1 MASADV
7 RQELDCFICLNIYT
21 DPVMLRCGHNFCRVC
36 IDGVLDTQDGSGG
49 YSCPQCREEFQDRP
63 VLQRNITLRN
73 IAEAFR
79 STQLEEG
86 KTGIFCTYC
95 IHSPVPAVKSCL
107 HCEASLCDDHLRFHS
122 TSPEHVLTDPTT
134 SMEKRKCSIHKKILE
149 YYCTEDSACIC
160 VSCSLV
166 GEHRGHKVETL
177 DEASEKKKQ
186 ELRNVLQKLMTERE
200 ETEKRVQS
208 LQDRRRKVQEKSAG
222 LTERVTALFIE
233 LRRHLEDLEKRLLR
247 NISSQEERISQSLSD
262 LIHQLEIK
270 KEDLS
275 RKMEDIEELCNMTDP
290 LTVLQESDTGDL
302 CDTEEG
308 DDEDRERHDRLL
320 HDGGDLDVSGISHT
334 LHTGLSDM
342 IKGGNVFF
350 YIPEASDILLDVNT
364 AQHRLQISDDMK
376 TVFWSDIEQNRPETP
391 ERFKFWAQVLK
402 RKFRRYYLDL
412 QVSLNLGLP
421 VGQSCLE
428 EFTSILSS
436 QRFSSGRHY
445 WEVDVSEAEHYR
457 VGMCYPSIERGG
469 EQSLIGNNN
478 KSWCLRR
485 YSGECF
491 LRHDYKQIIIS
502 PDLSS
507 NRVRIYVDYEAGRLS
522 FYDLCDP
529 IRHLHTFTTTF
540 TEPLHAGLAVGKG
553 SITISGGERRREK

>member
-7 RQELDCFICLNIYT
+7 RQELDCSICLEIYK
-21 DPVMLRCGHNFCRVC
+21 DPVNLRCGHNFCRVC
-36 IDGVLDTQDGSGG
+36 IDRVLDTQEGSGG
-49 YSCPQCREEFQDRP
+49 YSCPECRKRSRSRP

-73 IAEAFR
+73 IVEAFR
-79 STQLEEG
+79 STQPDQK

-95 IHSPVPAVKSCL
+95 YHSPVPAVISCL
-107 HCEASLCDDHLRFHS
+107 MCEASLCDNHLRVHS
-122 TSPEHVLTDPTT
+122 KAPEHVLTDPTT
-134 SMEKRKCSIHKKILE
+134 SMENRKCSIHRELLK

-160 VSCSLV
+160 VSCRLD

-177 DEASEKKKQ
+177 DEASENKKQ
-186 ELRNVLQKLMTERE
+186 KLRNVLQKLMTERE
-200 ETEKRVQS
+200 ETEKIVQS

-233 LRRHLEDLEKRLLR
+233 LRRHLEDLEKRVRR
-247 NISSQEERISQSLSD
+247 NISSQEERISLSD

-275 RKMEDIEELCNMTDP
+275 RKMEDIEELCNMTDL

-308 DDEDRERHDRLL
+308 DNEDRERHDRLL

-342 IKGGNVFF
+342 IKEVNVIF
-350 YIPEASDILLDVNT
+350 YIQEASDILLDVNT
-364 AQHRLQISDDMK
+364 ANNNLQISDDMK
-376 TVFWSDIEQNRPETP
+376 TVSRSDIEQNRPETS
-391 ERFKFWAQVLK
+391 ERFQRWPQV
-402 RKFRRYYLDL
+402 
-412 QVSLNLGLP
+412 
-421 VGQSCLE
+421 
-428 EFTSILSS
+428 LSS

-445 WEVDVSEAEHYR
+445 WEVDISESENCI
-457 VGMCYPSIERGG
+457 VGMCYPSIERRGG
-469 EQSLIGNNN
+469 GVYQSLIGYNN
-478 KSWCLRR
+478 KSWGICR
-485 YSGECF
+485 YSGRCF
-491 LRHDYKQIIIS
+491 LFHDNKKITS

-507 NRVRIYVDYEAGRLS
+507 NRVRIYVDYEAGQLS

-540 TEPLHAGLAVGKG
+540 TEPLHAVLWVGKG
-553 SITISGGERRREK
+553 SIKLSGGSAKGRLVV

>member
-7 RQELDCFICLNIYT
+7 RQELDCSICLNIYT
-21 DPVMLRCGHNFCRVC
+21 DPVNLRCGHNFCRVC
-36 IDGVLDTQDGSGG
+36 IDGVLDTQEGSGG
-49 YSCPQCREEFQDRP
+49 YSCPQCREKFQDRP

-73 IAEAFR
+73 IVEAFR
-79 STQLEEG
+79 PTQLEEG

-95 IHSPVPAVKSCL
+95 YHSPVPAVKSCL
-107 HCEASLCDDHLRFHS
+107 HCEASLCDNHLRIHS

-134 SMEKRKCSIHKKILE
+134 SMENRKCSIHRELLK

-160 VSCSLV
+160 VSCRLD

-186 ELRNVLQKLMTERE
+186 KLRNVLQKLMTERE

-233 LRRHLEDLEKRLLR
+233 LRRHLEDLEKRVLR
-247 NISSQEERISQSLSD
+247 NISSQEERISWSD
-262 LIHQLEIK
+262 LIHRLEIK

-350 YIPEASDILLDVNT
+350 YIQEASDILLDVNT
-364 AQHRLQISDDMK
+364 AHNNLQISDDMK
-376 TVFWSDIEQNRPETP
+376 TVSRSDIEQNRPETP
-391 ERFKFWAQVLK
+391 ERFQWWPQV
-402 RKFRRYYLDL
+402 
-412 QVSLNLGLP
+412 
-421 VGQSCLE
+421 
-428 EFTSILSS
+428 LSS

-445 WEVDVSEAEHYR
+445 WEVDVSEAENYII
-457 VGMCYPSIERGG
+457 GMCYPSIERRGG
-469 EQSLIGNNN
+469 EQAGIGNNN
-478 KSWCLRR
+478 KSWSLWR
-485 YSGECF
+485 YIGECF
-491 LRHDYKQIIIS
+491 LRHDNKQIRTS
-502 PDLSS
+502 PNLSS

-540 TEPLHAGLAVGKG
+540 TEPLHAGLWVWKG

>member
-7 RQELDCFICLNIYT
+7 RQELDCSICLEIYK
-21 DPVMLRCGHNFCRVC
+21 DPVMLSCGHNFYRVC
-36 IDGVLDTQDGSGG
+36 IERVLDKEERSGG
-49 YSCPQCREEFQDRP
+49 YSCPQCREEFRDRP
-63 VLQRNITLRN
+63 VLHRNITLHN
-73 IAEAFR
+73 IVEAFP
-79 STQLEEG
+79 STHPDQK
-86 KTGIFCTYC
+86 KTGIFCKQC

-107 HCEASLCDDHLRFHS
+107 MCEASLCDDHLRVHS
-122 TSPEHVLTDPTT
+122 KAPEHVLTDPTT
-134 SMEKRKCSIHKKILE
+134 SMENRKCSIHRELLK

-160 VSCSLV
+160 VSCSLA

-186 ELRNVLQKLMTERE
+186 ELRNVLQKLMAERE

-208 LQDRRRKVQEKSAG
+208 LQDRRRKVQDKSAG

-233 LRRHLEDLEKRLLR
+233 LRRHLEDLEKRVRR
-247 NISSQEERISQSLSD
+247 NISSQEERISHSLSD
-262 LIHQLEIK
+262 LIGQLEIK

-275 RKMEDIEELCNMTDP
+275 RKMEDIEKLCNMTDP

-342 IKGGNVFF
+342 IKGVNVFF
-350 YIPEASDILLDVNT
+350 CIQEASDILLDVNT
-364 AQHRLQISDDMK
+364 AHNILQISDDMK
-376 TVFWSDIEQNRPETP
+376 TVSLSDIKQNRPETP
-391 ERFKFWAQVLK
+391 ERFQWCPQV
-402 RKFRRYYLDL
+402 
-412 QVSLNLGLP
+412 
-421 VGQSCLE
+421 
-428 EFTSILSS
+428 LSS

-445 WEVDVSEAEHYR
+445 WEVDVSEAGNYII
-457 VGMCYPSIERGG
+457 GMCYPSIERGG
-469 EQSLIGNNN
+469 RRSGIGNNK
-478 KSWCLRR
+478 KSWGLWR
-485 YSGECF
+485 YIGGCS
-491 LRHDYKQIIIS
+491 LKHDNKPIRIS
-502 PDLSS
+502 PNPSS
-507 NRVRIYVDYEAGRLS
+507 NRVRIYVDYEAGQLS

-540 TEPLHAGLAVGKG
+540 TEPLHAGLWVGKG
-553 SITISGGERRREK
+553 PIKISGGSGDM

>member
-7 RQELDCFICLNIYT
+7 RQELDCSICLNIYT
-21 DPVMLRCGHNFCRVC
+21 DPVNLRCGHNFCRVC
-36 IDGVLDTQDGSGG
+36 IDGVLDTQEGSGG
-49 YSCPQCREEFQDRP
+49 YSCPQCRKRSRSRP
-63 VLQRNITLRN
+63 ILQRNITLCN
-73 IAEAFR
+73 IVETLQ
-79 STQLEEG
+79 STHPDQK
-86 KTGIFCTYC
+86 KTAIFCTYC

-107 HCEASLCDDHLRFHS
+107 MCEASLCDNHLRIHS
-122 TSPEHVLTDPTT
+122 KSPEHVLTDPTT
-134 SMEKRKCSIHKKILE
+134 SMENRKCSIHKKILE

-160 VSCSLV
+160 VSCSLA

-186 ELRNVLQKLMTERE
+186 KLRNVLQKLMTERE

-208 LQDRRRKVQEKSAG
+208 LQDCRRKVQEKSTG

-233 LRRHLEDLEKRLLR
+233 LRRHLEDLENRVLR
-247 NISSQEERISQSLSD
+247 NISSQEERISWSD

-320 HDGGDLDVSGISHT
+320 HDGEDLDVFGISHT

-342 IKGGNVFF
+342 IKGVNVFF
-350 YIPEASDILLDVNT
+350 NIQEASDILLDVNT
-364 AQHRLQISDDMK
+364 AHNNLQISDDMK
-376 TVFWSDIEQNRPETP
+376 TVSWSDIEQNRPETP
-391 ERFKFWAQVLK
+391 ERFQSWSQV
-402 RKFRRYYLDL
+402 
-412 QVSLNLGLP
+412 
-421 VGQSCLE
+421 
-428 EFTSILSS
+428 LSS

-445 WEVDVSEAEHYR
+445 WEVDVSEVEDYI
-457 VGMCYPSIERGG
+457 VGMCYPSMERGG
-469 EQSLIGNNN
+469 GQSWIGDNN
-478 KSWCLRR
+478 KSWGLYR
-485 YSGECF
+485 YRGGWS
-491 LRHDYKQIIIS
+491 LIHDNKEIRIS

-540 TEPLHAGLAVGKG
+540 TEPLHAGLWIVEG

>member
-7 RQELDCFICLNIYT
+7 RQELDCSICLNIYT

-49 YSCPQCREEFQDRP
+49 YSCPQCREEFQDRS

-73 IAEAFR
+73 IVEAFR
-79 STQLEEG
+79 PTQLEEG

-95 IHSPVPAVKSCL
+95 YHSPVPAVKSCL
-107 HCEASLCDDHLRFHS
+107 HCEASLCDNHLRVHS
-122 TSPEHVLTDPTT
+122 KAPEHVLTDPTT
-134 SMEKRKCSIHKKILE
+134 SMGNRKCSVHRELLK

-160 VSCSLV
+160 VSCSLA

-186 ELRNVLQKLMTERE
+186 KLRNVLRKLMTERE

-233 LRRHLEDLEKRLLR
+233 LRRHLEDLEKRVRR
-247 NISSQEERISQSLSD
+247 NISSQEERISHSLSD
-262 LIHQLEIK
+262 LIGQLEIK

-350 YIPEASDILLDVNT
+350 YIQEASDILLDVNT
-364 AQHRLQISDDMK
+364 AHNNLQISDDMK
-376 TVFWSDIEQNRPETP
+376 TVSWSDIEQNRPETP
-391 ERFKFWAQVLK
+391 ERFQWCPQV
-402 RKFRRYYLDL
+402 
-412 QVSLNLGLP
+412 
-421 VGQSCLE
+421 
-428 EFTSILSS
+428 LSS

-445 WEVDVSEAEHYR
+445 WEVDVSEAEECR
-457 VGMCYPSIERGG
+457 VGMCYPSIERRGW
-469 EQSLIGNNN
+469 QSLIGNNN
-478 KSWCLRR
+478 NSWDLHR

-491 LRHDYKQIIIS
+491 LRHNDKDISIS
-502 PDLSS
+502 PKLSS

-522 FYDLCDP
+522 FYDLCEP

-540 TEPLHAGLAVGKG
+540 TEPLHAGLYVGEG
-553 SITISGGERRREK
+553 SITISGGERRRKK